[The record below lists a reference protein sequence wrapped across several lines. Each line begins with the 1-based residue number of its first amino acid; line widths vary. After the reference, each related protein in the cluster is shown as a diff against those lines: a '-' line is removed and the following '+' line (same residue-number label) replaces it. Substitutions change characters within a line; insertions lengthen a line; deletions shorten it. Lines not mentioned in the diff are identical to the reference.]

1 MDEKV
6 VYIVLS
12 MSGTR
17 FSRFLRLFSRLE
29 FTHAS
34 LSFEEDLNTLYS
46 FGRKKV
52 RMPWIAGFTIEHPN
66 TGIFGLYDADCE
78 ILELKLSEEDYNSL
92 RNYCDLVLKNKDFY
106 RYNFTG
112 LLYTYFNRPKKLRRK
127 YTCTQFVAATLNR
140 GAHIEFDKDVSL
152 VLPSDYYKLPCK
164 SVYKGKL
171 HSFVESKR

>member
-78 ILELKLSEEDYNSL
+78 ILELKLSEQ
-92 RNYCDLVLKNKDFY
+92 FY
-106 RYNFTG
+106 Y
-112 LLYTYFNRPKKLRRK
+112 LDELYYI
-127 YTCTQFVAATLNR
+127 
-140 GAHIEFDKDVSL
+140 H
-152 VLPSDYYKLPCK
+152 
-164 SVYKGKL
+164 
-171 HSFVESKR
+171 